1 MWSDSLTT
9 PAGRPLISTGPATL
23 PRSAPVWG
31 ELPRA
36 PAPPPSESAVSS
48 LSPVEAEP
56 APTAPT
62 PPSAPSPLAATR
74 TPAPTLSASAARM
87 SAN

>member
-1 MWSDSLTT
+1 MELAT
-9 PAGRPLISTGPATL
+9 RPL
-23 PRSAPVWG
+23 SAPAL
-31 ELPRA
+31 EEQPRDLVLH
-36 PAPPPSESAVSS
+36 PSESAVSS

>member
-1 MWSDSLTT
+1 MSVR
-9 PAGRPLISTGPATL
+9 ARVISTGPATR
-23 PRSAPVWG
+23 PRSAAAW
-31 ELPRA
+31 EDQPRA

-48 LSPVEAEP
+48 LSPVGAEP
-56 APTAPT
+56 APTPPT

>member
-1 MWSDSLTT
+1 MTNVLVLEVSMEL
-9 PAGRPLISTGPATL
+9 ATR
-23 PRSAPVWG
+23 PRSALASV
-31 ELPRA
+31 ELPLE

-48 LSPVEAEP
+48 LSPVGAEP
-56 APTAPT
+56 APTPPT